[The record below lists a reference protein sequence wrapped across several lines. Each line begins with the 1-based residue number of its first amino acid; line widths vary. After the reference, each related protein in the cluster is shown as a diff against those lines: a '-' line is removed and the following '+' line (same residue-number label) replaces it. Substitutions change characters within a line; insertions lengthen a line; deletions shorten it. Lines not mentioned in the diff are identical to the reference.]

1 MSTSSRPGMLM
12 AAIPD
17 RLTLY
22 KSYMGFLKNG
32 GLFVPTQK
40 SYRLGEEVF
49 VLVQLKEDN
58 SKLPISGRVAW
69 INTMSGQTGKPQG
82 IGVQFLESMENEEA
96 RSKIEVMLAGLA
108 TDKPTYTM

>member
-1 MSTSSRPGMLM
+1 M
-12 AAIPD
+12 ASIPD

-32 GLFVPTQK
+32 GLFVPTTR

-49 VLVQLKEDN
+49 VLAQMKEDS

-69 INTMSGQTGKPQG
+69 INTMGGQSGKPQG
-82 IGVQFLESMENEEA
+82 IGVQFLDSMENEEA
-96 RSKIEVMLAGLA
+96 RNKIEVMLAGHP